1 MGFYFRI
8 SSLKR
13 LKQSFMRKIV
23 TKLVQISL
31 LLCIFATASMEVFGQ
46 NSSDFRLSTKRE
58 GDVYFLTIYAL
69 SKDLVYFQDFWVGNV
84 RKGLNIPINHP
95 NDPIREAERAYQITC
110 GNGGKST
117 DCPDREYPP
126 IDYQGEGLVVYEKNG
141 QTFYHVISHFNTV
154 QATSTAKKRK

>member
-1 MGFYFRI
+1 MSKITVYF
-8 SSLKR
+8 SR
-13 LKQSFMRKIV
+13 LVCVLF
-23 TKLVQISL
+23 
-31 LLCIFATASMEVFGQ
+31 IFASFSTSVFGQ

-58 GDVYFLTIYAL
+58 GDVYFLTIYAT
-69 SKDLVYFQDFWVGNV
+69 SKDLVYFQDFWVGNI

-126 IDYQGEGLVVYEKNG
+126 IEYQGEGLVVYEKGG
-141 QTFYHVISHFNTV
+141 QTFYHVISHFNTPH
-154 QATSTAKKRK
+154 ATSSSTKHSNSRKK

>member
-1 MGFYFRI
+1 
-8 SSLKR
+8 
-13 LKQSFMRKIV
+13 MRKIV
-23 TKLVQISL
+23 TSLAQISL
-31 LLCIFATASMEVFGQ
+31 LLCIFATFSLEVSAQ

-95 NDPIREAERAYQITC
+95 SDPIREAERAYQITC

-141 QTFYHVISHFNTV
+141 QTFYHVISHFN
-154 QATSTAKKRK
+154 APYSGASSAKKRK